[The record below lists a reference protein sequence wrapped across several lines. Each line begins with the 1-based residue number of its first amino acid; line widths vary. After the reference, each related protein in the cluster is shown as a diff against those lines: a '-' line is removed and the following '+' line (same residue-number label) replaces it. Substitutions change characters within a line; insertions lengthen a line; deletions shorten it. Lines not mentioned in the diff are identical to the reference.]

1 MLGQREPYLID
12 PMGLCI
18 HFEAPLLLGQSNI
31 FSTPCRRIANMIHG
45 RYQQL
50 LQLLLVVLPAFVLF
64 GYNQSNVGGLLSIEN
79 WAQTFPEIDTVTT
92 TGEEKEEKH
101 TLQGV
106 VVATFTLGALFGA
119 LICSWAGDKFG
130 RRKTIF
136 AAATL
141 SLVGEALECTSF
153 HIAQLIV
160 GRTMLGFAVGNL
172 SAIVPVWQ
180 SETSQ
185 ARNRGKTVV
194 LSGLFISLGYV
205 LQAWINLGFFQIKT
219 GSLSWRL
226 PIALPALVSMT
237 LMGTIWLFPESP
249 RWLVVQGRKD
259 EARSNLML
267 LRGAS
272 AIEVDL
278 ELAAIE
284 NSLENSTGEGT
295 KLRQIFT
302 MGEDK
307 LLYRFMLCISLNFF
321 QQMTGGNL
329 ISVYSTVIFQDG
341 LQFDS
346 QTARILSGGT
356 LTWKFLSCFVAFF
369 TIDRFGRR
377 LLFIVS
383 GTGMALCMMV
393 LAIATSFPTS
403 NEAAQIASVF
413 FVFLFNFFIP
423 IGFLGA
429 NFFYATE
436 VAPTRLRVKMSS
448 ISTANHWLW

>member
-1 MLGQREPYLID
+1 
-12 PMGLCI
+12 
-18 HFEAPLLLGQSNI
+18 
-31 FSTPCRRIANMIHG
+31 MIRG
-45 RYQQL
+45 RSQQL
-50 LQLLLVVLPAFVLF
+50 LQLLLVVLPAFLLF
-64 GYNQSNVGGLLSIEN
+64 GYNQSNVGGFLSIEN
-79 WAQTFPEIDTVTT
+79 WAHTFPEIDTVTT

-106 VVATFTLGALFGA
+106 IVATFTLGALAGA
-119 LICSWAGDKFG
+119 LSCSWAGDKFG

-136 AAATL
+136 SAAALTL
-141 SLVGEALECTSF
+141 IGEALECTSF

-160 GRTMLGFAVGNL
+160 GRTILGFAVGNL

-185 ARNRGKTVV
+185 ASNRGRAVV

-226 PIALPALVSMT
+226 PIALPSLVSIT

-249 RWLVVQGRKD
+249 RWLVAQGRRD
-259 EARSNLML
+259 EALTNLML
-267 LRGAS
+267 LRNATTAAKS
-272 AIEVDL
+272 DAVDL

-284 NSLENSTGEGT
+284 HSLENSTGEGT
-295 KLRQIFT
+295 KLRQVFT

-329 ISVYSTVIFQDG
+329 ISVYSTVIFQEG

-383 GTGMALCMMV
+383 GSGMALCMMA
-393 LAIATSFPTS
+393 LAIATSFPKS

-429 NFFYATE
+429 NFLYATE

>member
-1 MLGQREPYLID
+1 
-12 PMGLCI
+12 
-18 HFEAPLLLGQSNI
+18 
-31 FSTPCRRIANMIHG
+31 MIRG
-45 RYQQL
+45 RSQQL
-50 LQLLLVVLPAFVLF
+50 LQLLLVILPAFLLF
-64 GYNQSNVGGLLSIEN
+64 GYNQSNVGGFLSIEN
-79 WAQTFPEIDTVTT
+79 WAYTFPEIDTVTT
-92 TGEEKEEKH
+92 TGEDKEEKH

-106 VVATFTLGALFGA
+106 VVATFTLGALAGA
-119 LICSWAGDKFG
+119 LSCSWAGDKFG

-136 AAATL
+136 FAGALTL
-141 SLVGEALECTSF
+141 IGEALECTSF

-160 GRTMLGFAVGNL
+160 GRTILGFGVGNL

-185 ARNRGKTVV
+185 ANNRGRAVV

-226 PIALPALVSMT
+226 PIALPSLMSIT

-249 RWLVVQGRKD
+249 RWLVAQGRRD
-259 EARSNLML
+259 EALTNLML
-267 LRGAS
+267 LRNATTAADS
-272 AIEVDL
+272 DAVDL

-284 NSLENSTGEGT
+284 YSLEDSTGEGT
-295 KLRQIFT
+295 KLRQVFT

-329 ISVYSTVIFQDG
+329 ISVYSTVIFQEG

-383 GTGMALCMMV
+383 GSGMALCMMA
-393 LAIATSFPTS
+393 LAIATSFPKS

-429 NFFYATE
+429 NFLYATE

>member
-1 MLGQREPYLID
+1 
-12 PMGLCI
+12 
-18 HFEAPLLLGQSNI
+18 
-31 FSTPCRRIANMIHG
+31 MIRG
-45 RYQQL
+45 RSQQL
-50 LQLLLVVLPAFVLF
+50 LQLLLVILPAFLLF
-64 GYNQSNVGGLLSIEN
+64 GYNQSNVGGFLSIEN
-79 WAQTFPEIDTVTT
+79 WAYTFPEIDTVTT
-92 TGEEKEEKH
+92 TGEDKEEKH

-106 VVATFTLGALFGA
+106 VVATFTLGALAGA
-119 LICSWAGDKFG
+119 LSCSWAGDKFG

-136 AAATL
+136 FAGALTL
-141 SLVGEALECTSF
+141 IGEALECTSF

-160 GRTMLGFAVGNL
+160 GRTILGFGVGNL

-185 ARNRGKTVV
+185 ANNRGRAVV

-226 PIALPALVSMT
+226 PIALPSLVSIT

-249 RWLVVQGRKD
+249 RWLVAQGRRD
-259 EARSNLML
+259 EALTNLML
-267 LRGAS
+267 LRNATTAADS
-272 AIEVDL
+272 DAVDL

-284 NSLENSTGEGT
+284 YSLEDSTGEGT
-295 KLRQIFT
+295 KLRQVFT

-329 ISVYSTVIFQDG
+329 ISVYSTVIFQEG
-341 LQFDS
+341 LQFDI

-383 GTGMALCMMV
+383 GSGMALCMMA
-393 LAIATSFPTS
+393 LAIATSFPKS

-429 NFFYATE
+429 NFLYATE

-448 ISTANHWLW
+448 ISTANHWLWQVNSMPRESL